1 MGRKKKPKINHE
13 QLEAEMMSCI
23 KEISSKYKISAGAT
37 MIWCPD
43 GVVKILMH
51 QGGDELNA
59 EQARSMMN
67 QFAIMAL
74 SVANGENPDGEH
86 FQL

>member
-13 QLEAEMMSCI
+13 QLEAELMSSI
-23 KEISSKYKISAGAT
+23 KSITSKYGISAGAT

-51 QGGDELNA
+51 KGGDELNA
-59 EQARSMMN
+59 EDARSMMN
-67 QFAIMAL
+67 QFAMMAL
-74 SVANGENPDGEH
+74 GVATGENPDGEH

>member
-1 MGRKKKPKINHE
+1 MAKRKPKINHE
-13 QLEAEMMSCI
+13 QLEAELMNAI
-23 KEISSKYKISAGAT
+23 KDISAKHKVSAGAT
-37 MIWCPD
+37 MLWCPD

-51 QGGDELNA
+51 KGGEEISPED
-59 EQARSMMN
+59 ARSMMN

-74 SVANGENPDGEH
+74 QTANGDNPDGEH